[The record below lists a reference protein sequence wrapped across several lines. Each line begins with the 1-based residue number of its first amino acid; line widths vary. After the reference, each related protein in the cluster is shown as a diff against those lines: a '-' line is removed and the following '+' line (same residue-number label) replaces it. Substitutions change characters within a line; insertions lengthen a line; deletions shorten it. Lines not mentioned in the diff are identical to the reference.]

1 MFLPQ
6 VTTLLV
12 SNLLRNNK
20 NKATDIKNESVE
32 VKKNETVI
40 IKEGTKEKKET
51 VQKNDTMKKTENE
64 TLEEKEKKFTDIFIK
79 VR

>member
-51 VQKNDTMKKTENE
+51 VQENDTMKKTENE